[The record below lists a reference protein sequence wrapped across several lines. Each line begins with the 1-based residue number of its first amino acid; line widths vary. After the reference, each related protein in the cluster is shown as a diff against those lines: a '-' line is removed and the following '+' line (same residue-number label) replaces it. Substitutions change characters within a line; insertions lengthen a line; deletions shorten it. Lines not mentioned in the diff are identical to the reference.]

1 MRVRAFPGGTAQN
14 MSILLN
20 PSQMAKCHEDLCLGW
35 YSQPRQSCF
44 RDLFGNCYIPD
55 ASLWMREG
63 ILRQGVSSAGTRQWT
78 STATG
83 EVKSSIQH
91 QVETTGSDPTVH
103 LTYSL
108 VKSGQDSS
116 QSSMG

>member
-1 MRVRAFPGGTAQN
+1 
-14 MSILLN
+14 
-20 PSQMAKCHEDLCLGW
+20 
-35 YSQPRQSCF
+35 
-44 RDLFGNCYIPD
+44 
-55 ASLWMREG
+55 MRER

-83 EVKSSIQH
+83 EVKSSIQY

-108 VKSGQDSS
+108 VKSGEH
-116 QSSMG
+116 QSGLPRADWIARSLLPAPPQMP